1 MSIGSLWRDLRSDFA
16 QNTRGGKNTA
26 RCGAVISAVGVLVAT
41 FGAVG
46 HHWFLAAACAV
57 LAVTNA
63 ALARKGLRTRAAR
76 ASAPSRDPA

>member
-46 HHWFLAAACAV
+46 TIGFSLPLA
-57 LAVTNA
+57 LFSQSLT
-63 ALARKGLRTRAAR
+63 LPL
-76 ASAPSRDPA
+76 PAKA